1 MTEDRSTLKYPKI
14 QGAAKVEVV
23 AADAIAVEE
32 EGIEMI
38 VATAVEEKAVLKNV
52 VAVLMEVTS
61 QNSKARAEGVHR
73 VQTQRARAED
83 AEEKDNNQLL
93 NFSTTLTSI

>member
-1 MTEDRSTLKYPKI
+1 M
-14 QGAAKVEVV
+14 V